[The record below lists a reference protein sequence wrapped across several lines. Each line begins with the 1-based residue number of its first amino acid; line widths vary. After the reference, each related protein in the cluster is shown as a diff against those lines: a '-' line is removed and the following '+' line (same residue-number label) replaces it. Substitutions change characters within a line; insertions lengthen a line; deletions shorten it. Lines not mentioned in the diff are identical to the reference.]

1 MPNKLPTLAIIT
13 ILRITA
19 NHPINPHLPP
29 SLPCQGLTVSLIEV
43 ELCVRLT
50 VEALP
55 SGIQGESAWPTICPW
70 IAVPSTVPNT
80 STVIPEQKKRSPLE
94 GPQGL
99 WAPRED
105 GQMDRRPRS
114 SSPKRWKQLQM
125 EWL

>member
-19 NHPINPHLPP
+19 NPIIPHLPP
-29 SLPCQGLTVSLIEV
+29 SLPCQELTVSLIEV

-50 VEALP
+50 VEALA

-80 STVIPEQKKRSPLE
+80 STVIPEQKKRSFGRAAWLV
-94 GPQGL
+94 GPQGGTS
-99 WAPRED
+99 D
-105 GQMDRRPRS
+105 G
-114 SSPKRWKQLQM
+114 
-125 EWL
+125 